1 MTSRKYDASRRIE
14 AAQRTREAILAAA
27 FRLHGRSIYDMES
40 LAAEANV
47 SVATVRKHF
56 PTRELLFE
64 SCTDWGMHTAVLPDL
79 DLIGSVEEPAARTRL
94 AVLQTYAFHE
104 SLFGQAWGAFKL
116 EDESPALARIL
127 QRIEG
132 LVGILADL
140 VVEVWPIEAEQYAE
154 VRGLVAGFLSPLT
167 YRALKVHGG
176 LSAEKAVERSSDAL
190 ISALSMLMARAR
202 KEAANA

>member
-1 MTSRKYDASRRIE
+1 MATRKYDASRRVE

-27 FRLHGRSIYDMES
+27 FRLHGTGVFDMES

-64 SCTDWGMHTAVLPDL
+64 SCTAWGMHFVELPDL
-79 DLIGSVEEPAARTRL
+79 DLIASVATATARARV
-94 AVLQTYAFHE
+94 AIRQTYAFHE
-104 SLFGQAWGAFKL
+104 SLFGQVWEAFKL
-116 EDESPALARIL
+116 EDQSPALARTV

-132 LVGILADL
+132 LVDTIADL
-140 VVEVWPIEAEQYAE
+140 VVDSWRTEPEQRAE
-154 VRGLVAGFLSPLT
+154 VKGLVVALLSPLT
-167 YRALKVHGG
+167 YRALRLHGG
-176 LSAEKAVERSSDAL
+176 LTPDKAIEHSSVAL
-190 ISALSMLMARAR
+190 VSALGALSAGAG